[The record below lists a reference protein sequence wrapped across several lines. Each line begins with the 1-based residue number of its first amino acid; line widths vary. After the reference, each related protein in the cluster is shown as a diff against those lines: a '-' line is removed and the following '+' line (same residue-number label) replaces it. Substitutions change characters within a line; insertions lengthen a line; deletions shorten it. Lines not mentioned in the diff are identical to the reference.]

1 MDLARDTTM
10 KEKRKL
16 KRRYLL
22 YYARVFDQE
31 HNDLIGHL
39 ADITTEGA
47 MLISEQPLE
56 TDQIHCFKLELS
68 ADVSEQPYLAF
79 SARCL
84 WCQPDINPEYYSSG
98 IQLLDLSAG
107 QVAIIERI
115 VAAYG
120 FRDN

>member
-1 MDLARDTTM
+1 ME
-10 KEKRKL
+10 EKRKL

-22 YYARVFDQE
+22 YYTRVFDRE
-31 HNDLIGHL
+31 HHNLVGHL

-47 MLISEQPLE
+47 MLISEQPLV
-56 TDQIHCFKLELS
+56 TDQVYRFKLELS
-68 ADVSEQPYLAF
+68 ADVAEQPYLEF

-84 WCQPDINPEYYSSG
+84 WSQPDLNPECYSSG
-98 IQLLDLSAG
+98 FQLLDLSAE

-115 VAAYG
+115 VATYG